1 MISKGS
7 VATSVAIRDLAGDG
21 KKEIDVGG
29 QLLTYPFWKGELSV
43 WSDWTGSLT
52 QLAET
57 NWQTSSQSSIDIVR
71 VATGDV
77 NGDGIT
83 EIVTAGYTNVPVGS
97 TDAFYATIRTWTWT
111 GSTITLQK
119 SIRYQNASSALAAIA
134 IGDVDKVGKQDIIL
148 GGQQSS
154 KGAVEVKD
162 VTFVNTTINLTVNPS
177 PSTSSQSVTISGT
190 LTNQTDRTPHT
201 NKPDR

>member
-1 MISKGS
+1 
-7 VATSVAIRDLAGDG
+7 
-21 KKEIDVGG
+21 
-29 QLLTYPFWKGELSV
+29 TYPSWKGELSV

-111 GSTITLQK
+111 GSSITLQK
-119 SIRYQNASSALAAIA
+119 SIMYHNASSALADIK
-134 IGDVDKVGKQDIIL
+134 ITDVEMVGKHDNIIC
-148 GGQQSS
+148 GHKSS
-154 KGAVEVKD
+154 MDTVEH
-162 VTFVNTTINLTVNPS
+162 N
-177 PSTSSQSVTISGT
+177 
-190 LTNQTDRTPHT
+190 
-201 NKPDR
+201 